1 MEVFTIVCS
10 VLAAMSATVAI
21 LSFIRTK
28 EKDKNKDVSDFT
40 WLKTDLEYVR
50 NGVDDLRLDIKELN
64 RKQND
69 MSEKLARTD
78 EQIRSLE
85 IRVENIESK
94 LK

>member
-1 MEVFTIVCS
+1 MDAFTIICS

-85 IRVENIESK
+85 IRVENIEDK

>member
-1 MEVFTIVCS
+1 MEVFTIICS

>member
-10 VLAAMSATVAI
+10 ILAGASAIVAI
-21 LSFIRTK
+21 LSFVRTK
-28 EKDKNKDVSDFT
+28 EKDKNKDVSDLT

-50 NGVDDLRLDIKELN
+50 NGVDDLRLDMKELT

-85 IRVENIESK
+85 IRVENIEDK